1 MISCV
6 AWSHDEINDNS
17 KQTICKNQLLFTKKK
32 IPNEMEIFVGE
43 KIMHHNEPNY
53 VHLPSAMTV
62 LMVCL
67 SASQIDY
74 DDH

>member
-1 MISCV
+1 
-6 AWSHDEINDNS
+6 
-17 KQTICKNQLLFTKKK
+17 
-32 IPNEMEIFVGE
+32 MEIFVG
-43 KIMHHNEPNY
+43 KKNNEPNY